1 MPPSLRHPRLP
12 PPPARCGLNAHSL
25 RGGGILANLVENDI
39 LEAVIGLPQNLFYG
53 TGIPAC
59 MLVMRPKGAKSV
71 ERQGKVLFI
80 NADAEY

>member
-1 MPPSLRHPRLP
+1 
-12 PPPARCGLNAHSL
+12 
-25 RGGGILANLVENDI
+25 